1 MLVRNE
7 PHLSRQTMMDHNWSQ
22 AEKKVARRAF
32 DTALARENAA
42 LLAELKCRAEQ
53 ASRPEDIW
61 AIHDFLSQRRK
72 EIDSK
77 YDYRYSQL
85 LSVFCRLY
93 REKWLDEND
102 LTGLREEKIAAI
114 RRAASW

>member
-1 MLVRNE
+1 
-7 PHLSRQTMMDHNWSQ
+7 MDQNWSQ
-22 AEKKVARRAF
+22 AEKKLPRRAF
-32 DTALARENAA
+32 DTALAREYAA

-72 EIDSK
+72 EMDYK
-77 YDYRYSQL
+77 YDYRYSLL

-93 REKWLDEND
+93 REKWLDGND
-102 LTGLREEKIAAI
+102 LAGLREEKIEAI